1 MKTSLYLILFLL
13 LFSTV
18 MPISAVAVDEETAD
32 SMAEF
37 DKVISEI
44 KNLPGAIDEDLCSG
58 DTASYRS
65 HMTELAQKIIEAN
78 TIIKDI
84 SLYYPIDLWSIYN
97 LISYN
102 PTCGAGNRV
111 ADAFGIADI
120 SRISNEEKMGLRE
133 NDDLCPCW
141 NIATGRDELAGYW
154 KDGAC
159 RCIYGINNHSP
170 NIGK

>member
-18 MPISAVAVDEETAD
+18 MPISAAAVDEETAD

-65 HMTELAQKIIEAN
+65 Q
-78 TIIKDI
+78 
-84 SLYYPIDLWSIYN
+84 
-97 LISYN
+97 
-102 PTCGAGNRV
+102 
-111 ADAFGIADI
+111 AFWT
-120 SRISNEEKMGLRE
+120 
-133 NDDLCPCW
+133 CPCSSLPVPDAR
-141 NIATGRDELAGYW
+141 I
-154 KDGAC
+154 
-159 RCIYGINNHSP
+159 
-170 NIGK
+170 